1 VSGLGAALDYLPRF
15 LAHQAR
21 LLDWPGFA
29 LAVAHHGEV
38 VLEHA
43 EGVADRGTGE
53 AFTPRHRFR
62 IASHSK
68 TITAAGIML
77 LREQGRL
84 TLDDPA
90 GKHVAGLHKEV
101 AAIPLALLLSHGGG
115 LIRNGRDGGYFSDL
129 RPYPD
134 AAELMAELAEPP
146 VIAPQTRLKYSNIG
160 TALLGQVIE
169 AVTGEDFAAWMA
181 REIIAR
187 FGLTETTPDA
197 PVPEGVPF
205 ARGHTG
211 RHPLGERLVIPGDN
225 PARALAAAGG
235 FVSTAAD
242 CARFFSAL
250 SPEARESPL
259 SAASRRAMVH
269 RQWRNPHAPAE
280 LWYGLGTMSGMVAGA
295 PWFGHSG
302 SLQGYAS
309 RTAVLPEQGLCV
321 SLLVNAVAQPTDFLV
336 DGLLAVLLAATRRGA
351 PAPGLAEWQGRWWN
365 LFGVLDLLPLGDRV
379 LVAVP
384 GFFNPVGDAGEIAV
398 EGPDEGRVVLANG
411 FGNVGERV
419 RLVRDGAGAVV
430 GLDFAGSRM
439 EPEAVHAAG
448 LSARYGRG

>member
-1 VSGLGAALDYLPRF
+1 MSGLAAALDYLPRF

-29 LAVAHHGEV
+29 LVVAHHGEI

-43 EGVADRGTGE
+43 EGVADRSTGE
-53 AFTPRHRFR
+53 VFTPRHRFR

-68 TITAAGIML
+68 TFTAAGIML

-90 GKHVAGLHKEV
+90 GKHVAGLHPEV

-115 LIRNGRDGGYFSDL
+115 LIRNGRDAGYFSDL

-160 TALLGQVIE
+160 SALLGRVIE
-169 AVTGEDFAAWMA
+169 NVTGEAYAAWMA
-181 REIIAR
+181 REIVAR
-187 FGLTETTPDA
+187 FGLSETTPDM
-197 PVPEGVPF
+197 PVPPGAPF
-205 ARGHTG
+205 ARGHTAQ
-211 RHPLGERLVIPGDN
+211 HPLGARLVIPGDN
-225 PARALAAAGG
+225 PSRALAAAGG

-250 SPEARESPL
+250 SPLAADSPL
-259 SAASRRAMVH
+259 SAASRRALVQ

-280 LWYGLGTMSGMVAGA
+280 LHYGLGTMSGTLGGWE
-295 PWFGHSG
+295 WFGHSG
-302 SLQGYAS
+302 AFQGYAS
-309 RTAVLPEQGLCV
+309 RTAVVPAQGLAV
-321 SLLVNAVAQPTDFLV
+321 SLLVNAVAQPTDLAV
-336 DGLLAVLLAATRRGA
+336 DGLLHMLRAGVERGA
-351 PAPGLAEWQGRWWN
+351 PEPALRDWSGRWWS
-365 LFGVLDLLPLGDRV
+365 LWGALDLLPLGDRV
-379 LVAVP
+379 LVALP
-384 GFFNPVGDAGEIAV
+384 GFWNPVGDVAEIAAS
-398 EGPDEGRVVLANG
+398 GDEGRVVIANG
-411 FGNVGERV
+411 FGNVGETV

-430 GLDFAGSRM
+430 GFDFGGARYVA
-439 EPEAVHAAG
+439 EAEHAAG
-448 LSARYGRG
+448 LRGRYR